1 MSDPGRPAPRLALS
15 EANAALAIV
24 HAQYWRAL
32 ARATTGEPADR
43 AGAFAE
49 ARRLLAVAVAL
60 RGRENSQDA
69 TRARNPAPAKSSENA
84 TGGTMR
90 PRGSYEHIS
99 V

>member
-1 MSDPGRPAPRLALS
+1 MDDRGRPADRLELPGAQS
-15 EANAALAIV
+15 ASAIV

-49 ARRLLAVAVAL
+49 ARRLLAIAVAL
-60 RGRENSQDA
+60 RPRETSPTVTRGRNQV
-69 TRARNPAPAKSSENA
+69 PAAKADLVSTA
-84 TGGTMR
+84 P